1 MTVPSLLLGFLLAS
15 ACGFVFHLIRGGRT
29 PRLILFLITSWVAFF
44 IGHILSEMLNWRFM
58 RVGTL
63 NVFPALLSTII
74 GLIAASVL
82 AGPETPRRR
91 RRSRDRSDSNS

>member
-15 ACGFVFHLIRGGRT
+15 ACGFVFHLIRGGRI
-29 PRLILFLITSWVAFF
+29 PRLLLFLITAWVAFF
-44 IGHILSEMLNWRFM
+44 LGHFLSEILKWNFM

-63 NVFPALLSTII
+63 NLFPALLSTLI

-82 AGPETPRRR
+82 AGPETPRRKR
-91 RRSRDRSDSNS
+91 RGQKRSNSNS